1 MNTIEPFYD
10 NGACRMTCGKQ
21 IDTLA
26 ADAADMADV
35 DIANADAANT
45 AAPSARS
52 GAGGL
57 GGTSRLYV
65 TLSLALTL
73 GFLGYW
79 LLNHC
84 VFPLFDTVFI
94 WAREVSAGTGGLT
107 LMAVALVAA
116 WKPSAFKGVPIVSA
130 TLSAILGSAVLMVC
144 GLYFNSIPLLLV
156 GAWLSTVANGVV
168 TVIAG
173 LSCTRMG
180 LRGAGI
186 SIAAAYL
193 AAYALRWLFIGL
205 PGSIGLCTY
214 ILAPVVA
221 LALVV
226 PSARPLLERV
236 VTAQPPAQKAV
247 TQPASFLPFG
257 NRVFICLILF
267 RFVYGYVLTF
277 GETERVPFLTA
288 LTIIPLAAL
297 LVVVVLK
304 KNELD
309 ADRLF
314 LVAVLCVVA
323 GFLALLVQG
332 KGNNP
337 VIAAL
342 LASGVGFF
350 EILLLFIL
358 IALGSKNQGISLVIL
373 SWASALNSLATLV
386 GANFGRFTD
395 QYYESSPLVA
405 SSLVAGV
412 VLVFVAYILVALKGF
427 SFKHTVESIEG
438 SEPGASIV
446 VHSDTPQ
453 IQDACDVLGRRYELT
468 AREHEVLHLLARG
481 RSSKVIQEEL
491 NVSYNTVKA
500 HVRHIY
506 TKLNVHGQQEL
517 IDMVEDARAG
527 EARRDGA

>member
-1 MNTIEPFYD
+1 
-10 NGACRMTCGKQ
+10 MTSFRTGR
-21 IDTLA
+21 LR
-26 ADAADMADV
+26 
-35 DIANADAANT
+35 IATKGDG
-45 AAPSARS
+45 
-52 GAGGL
+52 GAGSDCGGSSASTVAGPPEQSERPEQSDARGL
-57 GGTSRLYV
+57 KNTPRLYIA
-65 TLSLALTL
+65 LSCALTL

-107 LMAVALVAA
+107 LMAIALVAA
-116 WKPSAFKGVPIVSA
+116 WRPSVFKGIPVVSTTVSA
-130 TLSAILGSAVLMVC
+130 VLGSAVLMVC
-144 GLYFNSIPLLLV
+144 GLYFSSIPLLLV

-173 LSCTRMG
+173 LACTRMG

-186 SIAAAYL
+186 SIAGAYL
-193 AAYALRWLFIGL
+193 AAYALRWVFIEL
-205 PGSIGLCTY
+205 SDSIGMCTY
-214 ILAPVVA
+214 ILAPAVA
-221 LALVV
+221 LLFVV
-226 PSARPLLERV
+226 PYVRPLLERV

-277 GETERVPFLTA
+277 GETQRVPFLTV
-288 LTIIPLAAL
+288 LTIIPLTAL
-297 LVVVVLK
+297 LIVVVLK

-309 ADRLF
+309 PDRLF
-314 LVAVLCVVA
+314 LVAVLCIVA

-337 VIAAL
+337 LVAAL

-358 IALGSKNQGISLVIL
+358 VALGSKNQGISLVIL

-386 GANFGRFTD
+386 GANLGRFTN
-395 QYYESSPLVA
+395 QYYESSPIVA

-412 VLVFVAYILVALKGF
+412 ILVFVAYILIALKGF
-427 SFKHTVESIEG
+427 SFRRTVENIES
-438 SEPGASIV
+438 SEPSV
-446 VHSDTPQ
+446 STMVYNDTPQ
-453 IQDACDVLGRRYELT
+453 IQDACDVLGKRHDLT

-491 NVSYNTVKA
+491 HVSYNTVKA

-517 IDMVEDARAG
+517 IDMVEEVRAKG
-527 EARRDGA
+527 MQ